1 MKSANWWKKC
11 LAALLSAALISS
23 CVGSAG
29 VFAAGDASTGEPTLA
44 EEFQNAPQ
52 QSRTM
57 IRYWL
62 PDAAVEEEEVRR
74 DIQTIAEL
82 GYGGIEVVG
91 LTMLTSGVTDDYRWG
106 TENWDRAME
115 VVVDEAKKQ
124 GLTVDVTNGPGWP
137 ISMPGIE
144 TADDEAASYEMTY
157 GTAVVAGGER
167 YTGVVPARNQVRKS
181 GTTKLFAVAAYRVA
195 GDKTVDYGS
204 YVDLMPSV
212 TLNEQDPAQSTLDW
226 TAPDGEDWMVFSFWE
241 QPTAQQ
247 YGGKYYIVDHFGQAG
262 AQACID
268 YWEQVLEEKDYLHEV
283 SSIFNDSLEYQVDK
297 EWTRGFQEIFEQQKG
312 YDITPYLPVIGGTGY
327 YQTGEGPNFSFTDPE
342 LTQRIK
348 NDYNDVVTYCYNE
361 YHLKPLQQMA
371 EEHGMNI
378 RYQVA
383 YNKPM
388 EVETSALSVG
398 IPEGEGLNRATLD
411 NLRMM
416 ASAVHMTDKQ
426 IYSFEAAAEFG
437 NANGQSYEDM
447 AWWLKRS
454 WAAGMNRQVL
464 HGASYSGVWE
474 DGKLS
479 GAIGGTS
486 WPGWSGFSGFISNDW
501 NRNTSE
507 ENASSYIEYFSRYNY
522 IMQKESKI
530 DVAVYR
536 HTYEDRYMLSGND
549 GEDWYPDGGA
559 LNANGYSY
567 EFVSPSILSLD
578 TAKVTNGVLNENG
591 PAYKAIVLAN
601 EERMSPS
608 TLDTLTEMV
617 EAGLKLV
624 VVGDTPSKL
633 MYQSELN
640 EGYTDAMIVDGM
652 ASLCEN
658 GNVRQVAD
666 YADVP
671 AALAALGV
679 TADAQYSTPTD
690 ILARHQVDETGDYYY
705 LYNYNKM
712 LAEDANAT
720 LATAGTGYPGINK
733 EMAFSEKD
741 VEVTLKGEGRPYLLD
756 GWTGEITPIASYQL
770 NNGSV
775 TLKLSF
781 DEDEAKLIALLTDE
795 EAQANGIT
803 PHSSYITALDSSSQA
818 VYTDQGEIAL
828 RASEEGRHTAT
839 LSNGTQCAASVE
851 EVQQSFAVGA
861 WDLQIS
867 AIEPGEGSIYFRDSV
882 WNQLEP
888 TTVTSLAGWS
898 EINPDWKN
906 VSGIGRYTA
915 TFTLDKG
922 WEQGY
927 GATIALG
934 EVEDTYTVEVNGT
947 QLPFTNQI
955 NTTLDIGP
963 YVHQGENTIVVT
975 VASTLYNQFKAH
987 GGMMSSMPL
996 KQNGLLGVNGV
1007 VRVTPYQQVVFEAD
1021 TSKEILNKVLAYA
1034 QQQYEDPSF
1043 EQVIAVV
1050 QETFTAALESA
1061 RAVAADP
1068 YATQQ
1073 EIDAAWQTLM
1083 TEIHKL
1089 GFVRGD
1095 KTSLATLL
1103 EVATQYE
1110 VKIDSYTPA
1119 TADQFV
1125 AVLAEARETYADEN
1139 AMQDDVSAAESDL
1152 LEAMMNL
1159 RYKADKGV
1167 LESVLAKAS
1176 EIDLAAYTAESRA
1189 AFQSANDNARA
1200 VYEDENA
1207 TQDEVN
1213 SAADRLHAAIDRLE
1227 ATDAASGSI
1236 VGQGASIQGDATRT
1250 NGSATAKTGETTPV
1264 AALIAVLALAG
1275 AGLVVSKKRR

>member
-11 LAALLSAALISS
+11 LAALLSAALITS

-29 VFAAGDASTGEPTLA
+29 VFAAGDAPAEQSTLA
-44 EEFQNAPQ
+44 EEFQNPPQ
-52 QSRTM
+52 QSKTM

-62 PDAAVEEEEVRR
+62 PDAAVEEEEVRK

-82 GYGGIEVVG
+82 GYGGVEVVG
-91 LTMLTSGVTDDYRWG
+91 LTMMTLGVADDYRWG

-115 VVVDEAKKQ
+115 ILVDEAKKQ
-124 GLTVDVTNGPGWP
+124 GLTIDVTNGPGWP

-144 TADDEAASYEMTY
+144 SADDEAASYELTY
-157 GTAVVAGGER
+157 GTATVAGGEQ
-167 YTGVVPARNQVRKS
+167 YTGAVPKRKKVRSK
-181 GTTKLFAVAAYRVA
+181 GTTKLFAVAAYRMT
-195 GDKTVDYGS
+195 GDKTVDYSS

-212 TLNEQDPAQSTLDW
+212 TVNEEDHTKSTLDW
-226 TAPDGEDWMVFSFWE
+226 TAPEGEDWMVFSFWE
-241 QPTAQQ
+241 QPTGQQ

-327 YQTGEGPNFSFTDPE
+327 YQTGEGPNYAFTDPE

-348 NDYNDVVTYCYNE
+348 NDYNDVLTYCYNE

-426 IYSFEAAAEFG
+426 IYSFESAAEFG

-464 HGASYSGVWE
+464 HGASYSGVWNG
-474 DGKLS
+474 GKLK
-479 GAIGGTS
+479 GLMGGTS

-578 TAKVTNGVLNENG
+578 TAKVTNGVINENG

-608 TLDTLTEMV
+608 TLSTLTEMV
-617 EAGLKLV
+617 DAGLKLV
-624 VVGDTPSKL
+624 VVGDAPSKL
-633 MYQSELN
+633 MYQSEIN
-640 EGYTDAMIVDGM
+640 EGYTDAMIASGM
-652 ASLCEN
+652 ASLCES
-658 GNVRQVAD
+658 GNVRQVED

-679 TADAQYSTPTD
+679 TADAQYNAPTD

-733 EMAFSEKD
+733 EMAFSEKE

-775 TLKLSF
+775 TLNLQF
-781 DEDEAKLIALLTDE
+781 GEDEAKLIALLTDE
-795 EAQANGIT
+795 EAKANGIT
-803 PHSSYITALDSSSQA
+803 PCVNSVTALDSSAQA
-818 VYTDQGEIAL
+818 VYTAEGELAL
-828 RASEEGRHTAT
+828 QASENGKYTAT
-839 LSNGTQCAASVE
+839 LSNGAQCTASVDGL
-851 EVQQSFAVGA
+851 QQDFAIDA

-898 EINPDWKN
+898 TIDPDWKN
-906 VSGIGRYTA
+906 VAGIGRYTA

-922 WEQGY
+922 WEQGF

-934 EVEDTYTVEVNGT
+934 EVEDTYTVEVNGK

-963 YVHQGENTIVVT
+963 YVRQGENTIVVT

-1007 VRVTPYQQVVFEAD
+1007 VRVTPYQQVVLEAD
-1021 TSKEILNKVLAYA
+1021 TSKEILNKVIAYA

-1043 EQVIAVV
+1043 EQVIDMV
-1050 QETFTAALESA
+1050 QETFKAALESA
-1061 RAVAADP
+1061 RTVAGDP
-1068 YATQQ
+1068 YATQE
-1073 EIDAAWQTLM
+1073 EIDAAWQSLM
-1083 TEIHKL
+1083 SEIHKL

-1095 KTSLATLL
+1095 KTSLAGLL
-1103 EVATQYE
+1103 DVAAQYE
-1110 VKIDSYTPA
+1110 AEISSYTPA
-1119 TADQFV
+1119 TADRFV
-1125 AVLAEARETYADEN
+1125 AVLAEARVTYADGN
-1139 AMQDDVSAAESDL
+1139 AMQDDVAAAESTL
-1152 LEAMMNL
+1152 LEAMLNL

-1167 LESVLAKAS
+1167 LESVLAKAA
-1176 EIDLAAYTAESRA
+1176 EIDTALYSPQSVSVFEAANAEA
-1189 AFQSANDNARA
+1189 KAIHDNLN
-1200 VYEDENA
+1200 V
-1207 TQDEVN
+1207 TQAEVD
-1213 SAADRLHAAIDRLE
+1213 SAADRLNAAINGLVKLNTAPE
-1227 ATDAASGSI
+1227 KGNSVIA
-1236 VGQGASIQGDATRT
+1236 GDANRT
-1250 NGSATAKTGETTPV
+1250 TGNAKTGDV
-1264 AALIAVLALAG
+1264 APTAAVAVLALLSA
-1275 AGLVVSKKRR
+1275 AYVLSRKKK